1 MKLKRIGKIPS
12 NEDLKKYL
20 QQRSI
25 PVKFCYPK
33 EGGNKW
39 HKLRSNNKY
48 DLGARELTAFK
59 GSLPDIKTVIGDQP
73 VNLVHLGPGDGIEI
87 PILFETFMLKGNAV
101 YAGVDISEQMIYNTV
116 SLNKSYFSDI
126 NQLWYI
132 ADIETES
139 NLELICKDVKKD
151 GAGRNLILLTN
162 QGVLL
167 SNPQTL
173 ENLYDSMQ
181 DQDYLFITIEGDD
194 KDKREEI
201 CSTYGLPEVRSLIS
215 VGLQRAG
222 YKPDKGR
229 FRTIFNKEKSRVEVY
244 FKPANEQEISCLTSY
259 KPKEDDFIRL
269 LKGSG
274 FEIQF
279 MRFYERV
286 HTFAVLC
293 KKEKQDVQSKL

>member
-1 MKLKRIGKIPS
+1 MKFKKVGKIPS

-20 QQRSI
+20 QKRSI
-25 PVKFCYPK
+25 PIKFCYPQ
-33 EGGNKW
+33 EGGDRW

-59 GSLPDIKTVIGDQP
+59 GSLPDIKKDIGEQP

-87 PILFETFMLKGNAV
+87 PILFETFMLKDSGI

-116 SLNKSYFSDI
+116 SLNNSYFTNV

-132 ADIETES
+132 ADIEAES
-139 NLELICKDVKKD
+139 NLELICKDVKKNGTD
-151 GAGRNLILLTN
+151 RNLILLTN

-167 SNPQTL
+167 SNPKTL

-181 DQDYLFITIEGDD
+181 EQDYLFITIEGDD
-194 KDKREEI
+194 KDKRGEI
-201 CSTYGLPEVRSLIS
+201 CSTYDLPEVRSLLS

-244 FKPANEQEISCLTSY
+244 FKPEGEPEISCLISY

-269 LKGSG
+269 LEESG

-279 MRFYERV
+279 LKFYEKV

-293 KKEKQDVQSKL
+293 KKEK

>member
-1 MKLKRIGKIPS
+1 MKIQRVSKIPG

-33 EGGNKW
+33 EGGDKW

-48 DLGARELTAFK
+48 DLGVRELTAFK
-59 GSLPDIKTVIGDQP
+59 GSLPDIKKAIGEQP

-87 PILFETFMLKGNAV
+87 PILFETFMQKSNEI

-116 SLNKSYFSDI
+116 SLNSSYFSNV

-139 NLELICKDVKKD
+139 NLELICKDVKKN
-151 GAGRNLILLTN
+151 GSGRNLILLTN

-167 SNPQTL
+167 SNSKTL
-173 ENLYDSMQ
+173 ENIYDSMQ
-181 DQDYLFITIEGDD
+181 DQDYLFITIEGND
-194 KDKREEI
+194 KYKRGEI
-201 CSTYGLPEVRSLIS
+201 CSTYDLPEVRNLLS

-229 FRTIFNKEKSRVEVY
+229 FRTIFDKEKSRVEVY
-244 FKPANEQEISCLTSY
+244 FKPEDEPEISCLTSY

-269 LKGSG
+269 LEGYG

-293 KKEKQDVQSKL
+293 KKEK